1 MSGSKCHLI
10 CVIIPHR
17 CTHIENQFAPYD
29 IVKRLRGKTD
39 YEELKKEN
47 KSSILK
53 CKLSFRSHWNEDRLA
68 AVYIEELAHG
78 SSFLDLQNLF
88 QEGVRLGE
96 ETCLFA
102 GESSSVAKPITTK
115 LTHLK
120 QLHRIKNANYP
131 G

>member
-1 MSGSKCHLI
+1 MRS
-10 CVIIPHR
+10 
-17 CTHIENQFAPYD
+17 
-29 IVKRLRGKTD
+29 
-39 YEELKKEN
+39 LKKKTN
-47 KSSILK
+47 HLN

-68 AVYIEELAHG
+68 AVYFEELAHG

-96 ETCLFA
+96 DTCLFA

>member
-1 MSGSKCHLI
+1 MRS
-10 CVIIPHR
+10 
-17 CTHIENQFAPYD
+17 
-29 IVKRLRGKTD
+29 
-39 YEELKKEN
+39 LKKKIN
-47 KSSILK
+47 HLN

-102 GESSSVAKPITTK
+102 GESSSA
-115 LTHLK
+115 LSGEADH
-120 QLHRIKNANYP
+120 N
-131 G
+131 